1 MTGLSSR
8 RRLGASGVGRTPHPR
23 RALLA
28 MLVASGVAAL
38 LVIAAVAA
46 GPGPARAQGGTADEA
61 HARLTGLAAS
71 ARGAEGPS
79 GLSAAADAIERADG
93 VVLAADGRPVGL
105 GFLSAD
111 IQAMRSGDP
120 QAARAAAARAAKRL
134 DALAAELPET
144 ALAAAGPDKARL
156 AEVLSHRDFKGADPF
171 VRAFARF
178 VEAVQEWQR
187 RNLGLS
193 YAGEGGPTARI
204 PTGALAALA
213 GLAVILAG
221 SIVVASLRRGRTAG
235 AGRRPMGVRAA
246 AGQGPGPPGSSPEDA
261 ERKAAILAQKGELD
275 EAVRALFASVPGRLQ
290 RAGLVPG
297 RREITDRDMLAAVR
311 AARGPAAEP
320 LSDLVEV
327 FERSFYGGRPVDQA
341 SWARFRARFSE
352 LVRAVESAGSPAPDA
367 VVS

>member
-1 MTGLSSR
+1 MPAAAVL
-8 RRLGASGVGRTPHPR
+8 
-23 RALLA
+23 
-28 MLVASGVAAL
+28 AAL
-38 LVIAAVAA
+38 LMSAAVAG
-46 GPGPARAQGGTADEA
+46 GPGSARAQGGAADEA
-61 HARLTGLAAS
+61 RARLTGLAAT
-71 ARGAEGPS
+71 ARAAEGPS
-79 GLSAAADAIERADG
+79 GLSAAADAIDRADG

-111 IQAMRSGDP
+111 IQAMRSGDS
-120 QAARAAAARAAKRL
+120 QAARVAAARAAKRL
-134 DALAAELPET
+134 DALAAELPEV
-144 ALAAAGPDKARL
+144 ARAAAEPDKARL
-156 AEVLSHRDFKGADPF
+156 AEVLSHRDFRGADPF
-171 VRAFARF
+171 ARAFARF

-204 PTGALAALA
+204 PLGVLAALA

-221 SIVVASLRRGRTAG
+221 SIVVASIRHGRAAAARGR
-235 AGRRPMGVRAA
+235 PKGVRAA
-246 AGQGPGPPGSSPEDA
+246 VGQGPGRPGSSPEDA
-261 ERKAAILAQKGELD
+261 ERKAAVLAQKGELG
-275 EAVRALFASVPGRLQ
+275 EAVRVLFASVPGRLE

-327 FERSFYGGRPVDQA
+327 FERSFYGGRPVDEA

-367 VVS
+367 AVS